1 MESYYQT
8 ATVPSPT
15 FRHPPGKKSQLSE
28 YHDVGTHPLILSEL
42 RKAAGHFEEA
52 AFTNTF
58 INSTLLFT
66 SPTHTLIAKEKELTN
81 IFWKK
86 GEMCIR
92 DLVNSLPEPRL
103 CHTTVSICAFPE
115 SKGFLYMQNNHI
127 FVV

>member
-1 MESYYQT
+1 M
-8 ATVPSPT
+8 
-15 FRHPPGKKSQLSE
+15 
-28 YHDVGTHPLILSEL
+28 ILSEL
-42 RKAAGHFEEA
+42 RKAASHFEEA

-103 CHTTVSICAFPE
+103 CHTTVSICVVSGEQGIP
-115 SKGFLYMQNNHI
+115 LYAK
-127 FVV
+127 